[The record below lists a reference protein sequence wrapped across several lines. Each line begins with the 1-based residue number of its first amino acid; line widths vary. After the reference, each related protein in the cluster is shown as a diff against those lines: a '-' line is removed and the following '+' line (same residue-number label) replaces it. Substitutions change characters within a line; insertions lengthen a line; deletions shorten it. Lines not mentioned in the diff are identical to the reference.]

1 MKFPLVILFVLLVVS
16 GHASVESLQQSNIST
31 QGFTVAFTAEV
42 LGSGV
47 FQYGLTE
54 SSTTTISTGSVS
66 FSQEVNIEGLD
77 PATIYAVRGG
87 IVVGPGDTIFSE
99 FCPMMTASLSSGD
112 IKVYFNGEVDVDE
125 ASWEEAI
132 SLGQDFPD
140 TIIAYL
146 DRAQYSLD
154 IAIYNID
161 NSNGVIDA
169 INAAHDRGVEVR
181 LVGNYSIKDNNWNSL
196 DIGGNKIKSP
206 TGETPNGWYY
216 GLMHN
221 KFVIIDA
228 ESPDPNDP
236 LVITGSTNF
245 TYNQLRNDPN
255 NLIIFQDQSM
265 ARGYTVE
272 FEEMYNGTFGPLKT
286 AKTPAEFMV
295 NGKRVEV
302 HFSPVSGVEEVLI
315 NHINQTSHDLY
326 FGVFA
331 LTRPTIS
338 LAIANRV
345 DDGVFAAGILVQV
358 DIDEPEFTILES
370 SLGNR
375 LFIDEL
381 PWLWHHKYA
390 ILDPN
395 CSQSDPM
402 VYTGSANWSNNGNS
416 RSDENIVVVHDSI
429 IANLYYQEFM
439 ARYKGHGATEFVDG
453 ECEIV
458 SSVDDVEWNESD
470 FSVYPNPN
478 KGNFR
483 LVTEWTGRLMVRV
496 TDARG
501 KQVHVQRLNS
511 TGRDI
516 PVNWLRQASGLYV
529 VQLIDESTGN
539 SSSQMVIVN

>member
-1 MKFPLVILFVLLVVS
+1 MKFSLIVLFFSLAVGVQ
-16 GHASVESLQQSNIST
+16 ANIESLHQSNITT
-31 QGFTVAFTAEV
+31 QGFTVSFTAEV

-54 SSTTTISTGSVS
+54 SYTTTVSTGSVS
-66 FSQEVNIEGLD
+66 FSQEVEIDGLD
-77 PATIYAVRGG
+77 PATIYSVRGG
-87 IVVGPGDTIFSE
+87 IVVSPGDTVFSE

-112 IKVYFNGEVDVDE
+112 IRVYFNGEVDTEE
-125 ASWEEAI
+125 AIWEEAI

-146 DRAQYSLD
+146 DRAQHSLD

-169 INAAHDRGVEVR
+169 INAAYGRGVDVR
-181 LVGNYSIKDNNWNSL
+181 VVGNYSINDNNWNAL

-206 TGETPNGWYY
+206 TGETTEGWYY

-228 ESPDPNDP
+228 ESSDPNDP
-236 LVITGSTNF
+236 VVITGSTNF

-265 ARGYTVE
+265 AKAFTVE
-272 FEEMYNGTFGPLKT
+272 FEEMYGGTFGPTKT
-286 AKTPAEFMV
+286 AKAPAEFMV
-295 NGKRVEV
+295 GGKRVEA
-302 HFSPVSGVEEVLI
+302 HFSPVSGVEDVLI
-315 NHINQTSHDLY
+315 NHINHTAHDLY

-345 DDGVFAAGILVQV
+345 DDGVFAAGIIVQV
-358 DIDEPEFTILES
+358 DIEEPEFTILEN

-375 LFIDEL
+375 LFIDVL

-395 CSQSDPM
+395 CPQGNPM

-439 ARYKGHGATEFVDG
+439 ARYKGHGATEFVEDN
-453 ECEIV
+453 CDVV
-458 SSVDDVEWNESD
+458 SSVGEVESNQFD

-478 KGNFR
+478 SGNFR
-483 LVTEWTGRLMVRV
+483 LVTELSGNLTVRV

-501 KQVHVQRLNS
+501 TQVHMQRLNS
-511 TGRDI
+511 DGGDI
-516 PVNWLRQASGLYV
+516 SVSWDHQASGLYF
-529 VQLIDESTGN
+529 VQLIDESTGI
-539 SSSQMVIVN
+539 SSSQRVIVN